1 MNNRKAK
8 VALFGILSFIMG
20 AAASAFLPV
29 LSVASFLSPLP
40 GRRAEKSR

>member
-1 MNNRKAK
+1 MKHRKAK
-8 VALFGILSFIMG
+8 IILFGILSFIMG

-29 LSVASFLSPLP
+29 LIVASFLFPLP

>member
-1 MNNRKAK
+1 MNSRKAK

-29 LSVASFLSPLP
+29 LIVASFLFPLP